1 MQVPLGVEQMP
12 PTPWYFNQTI
22 NSPEHGTYAAII
34 GPHIGREH
42 ATRSRP
48 SVRHARGPAWP
59 AGLPPLV
66 SAPLCIIVHTLKN
79 VSRLWPCLHNT
90 QTHKHTYQ
98 CVAVYTVYALHFH
111 TRTHIHTYPHS
122 FMRNLYASTYQRVH
136 NAHIIIPRIILGYV
150 YYMESSSGALRITAH
165 VMRYDAMR
173 CACCELGVYMC
184 VCLCTTA
191 IVGCAR
197 NSAAAKQKCTRI
209 YQVHP
214 MCSCTKLSANMYP
227 NITASNPGWKHVLQ
241 PSAGLRLCF
250 GERRRRT
257 HTRTETRASTRIA
270 TLTQQCYLL
279 YAPGIYRFLISY
291 K

>member
-1 MQVPLGVEQMP
+1 MLAQHTNTHTNTHTSALRFIPYMR
-12 PTPWYFNQTI
+12 YI
-22 NSPEHGTYAAII
+22 SI
-34 GPHIGREH
+34 H
-42 ATRSRP
+42 A
-48 SVRHARGPAWP
+48 
-59 AGLPPLV
+59 
-66 SAPLCIIVHTLKN
+66 HT
-79 VSRLWPCLHNT
+79 
-90 QTHKHTYQ
+90 
-98 CVAVYTVYALHFH
+98 
-111 TRTHIHTYPHS
+111 HTYPHS

-150 YYMESSSGALRITAH
+150 YYMESSSGALRITTH

-173 CACCELGVYMC
+173 CACCELGVCMC

-227 NITASNPGWKHVLQ
+227 NITASNPEWKHVLQ

-257 HTRTETRASTRIA
+257 HTRTPKRASTRIT

-279 YAPGIYRFLISY
+279 YASGIYRFLISY